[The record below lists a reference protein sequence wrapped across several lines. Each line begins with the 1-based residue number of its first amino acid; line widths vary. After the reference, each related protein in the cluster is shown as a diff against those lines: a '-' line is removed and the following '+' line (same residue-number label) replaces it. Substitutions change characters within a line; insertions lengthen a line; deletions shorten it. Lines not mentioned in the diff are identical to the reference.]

1 MLSGRYR
8 SYFNCEP
15 AYTSYRARLELG
27 AHVRAHVLR
36 DHDVAAGTHL
46 AGRAPYLAG
55 LEDAEGGVKPGSVRS
70 RWRVKAGSHWRSML
84 QWERQV
90 F

>member
-15 AYTSYRARLELG
+15 AYTSHRARLELG
-27 AHVRAHVLR
+27 AHVRTHVLR

-55 LEDAEGGVKPGSVRS
+55 LEDAEGGVTPSI
-70 RWRVKAGSHWRSML
+70 
-84 QWERQV
+84 ER
-90 F
+90 FGAE